1 MLLHSLIHPLFRIHP
16 DLRFNRSDDVFF
28 PETVSFSIS
37 IRMAPLNEIPYL
49 DSDISSAPLPMIPF
63 SSDDIRSKYQYS
75 SAEKIRDKYRAK
87 IRSLSDNRCDELDLS
102 LPSEISKVNVVDK
115 NRKSSF
121 SAQGLVSKVRNL
133 AVQFQRLAQKGISL
147 SSRKCTEGD
156 RAG

>member
-1 MLLHSLIHPLFRIHP
+1 MHSLIHPLFRIHP
-16 DLRFNRSDDVFF
+16 DLRFNRSDHVFF
-28 PETVSFSIS
+28 SRNNKFFHFN
-37 IRMAPLNEIPYL
+37 MAPLNEIPYL